1 MQISE
6 IINFLETIAPAS
18 LQESYDNAGLITGMP
33 EWECTGAM
41 ISLDITD
48 DVIDEAIK
56 NKANLLIAHHPI
68 VFKGLKRI
76 NGKDY
81 VSRNIIQ
88 AIKNDLAIY
97 AIHTNLDNVIEGVNG
112 KIAKMIGL
120 SDCQVLV
127 PQSGRLKK
135 LICFVPEAKLS
146 ELREAIFAVG
156 AGQIGGYSG
165 CSFSVSGTGS
175 FTAGEGTNPLVG
187 AIGQQHFEQEA
198 RLEVVFPAHIQGKV
212 VSAMIK
218 AHPYEEVAFDI
229 FPMDN
234 HHPGYGSG
242 LTGLLSKPMEE
253 KVFLGQIRE
262 IFQIPVIRHSR
273 LRGKLIKR
281 VSLCGGAGSFLI
293 SNAIASNSDIF
304 LTADLKYH
312 DFFEANDS
320 LVIADIGHFESEQF
334 TTDLVYG
341 LLKEKF
347 PTFAVLKIG
356 LNTNPINYFF

>member
-1 MQISE
+1 MQISH
-6 IINFLETIAPAS
+6 IINFLETIAPPS

-33 EWECTGAM
+33 EWECTGAI
-41 ISLDITD
+41 ISLDITE
-48 DVIDEAIK
+48 DVIEEAIQ
-56 NKANLLIAHHPI
+56 NNCNLLIAHHPI

-88 AIKNDLAIY
+88 AIKKDLAIY

-120 SDCQVLV
+120 SDCQVLM
-127 PQSGRLKK
+127 PQVGRLKK
-135 LICFVPEAKLS
+135 LICFVPEAQLS
-146 ELREAIFAVG
+146 TVRESIFAAG
-156 AGQIGGYSG
+156 AGQIGRYAG

-175 FTAGEGTNPLVG
+175 FTAGEGTNPYVG
-187 AIGQQHFEQEA
+187 SIGQQHFEKEA

-218 AHPYEEVAFDI
+218 AHPYEDVAYDI
-229 FPMDN
+229 YTMDN
-234 HHPGYGSG
+234 DHPEYGSG
-242 LTGLLSKPMEE
+242 LTGLLAKPMEE
-253 KVFLGQIRE
+253 NAFLGLLKE
-262 IFQIPVIRHSR
+262 TFQIPVIRHSG
-273 LRGKLIKR
+273 LRDKPIQR

-293 SNAIASNSDIF
+293 SNAIANKSDIF

-312 DFFEANDS
+312 DFFEADDRIV
-320 LVIADIGHFESEQF
+320 LADIGHFESEQF

-347 PTFAVLKIG
+347 PTFAVLKTG
-356 LNTNPINYFF
+356 VNTNPINYFF

>member
-1 MQISE
+1 MQIIE
-6 IINFLETIAPAS
+6 IINFLETIAPSS

-56 NKANLLIAHHPI
+56 HKANLLIAHHPI

-81 VSRNIIQ
+81 VSRNIIR

-112 KIAKMIGL
+112 KIAQMIGL
-120 SDCQVLV
+120 TDCQALA
-127 PQSGRLKK
+127 PQAGRLKK
-135 LICFVPEAKLS
+135 LICFVPEAQLPTV
-146 ELREAIFAVG
+146 RESIFAAG

-175 FTAGEGTNPLVG
+175 FTAGEGTNPIAG

-218 AHPYEEVAFDI
+218 AHPYEEVAYDI

-242 LTGLLSKPMEE
+242 QTGLLAKPMEE
-253 KVFLGQIRE
+253 KAFLEQIRE
-262 IFQIPVIRHSR
+262 IFKVPVIRHSA
-273 LRGKLIKR
+273 LRGRPIKR

-293 SNAIASNSDIF
+293 PNAIANNSDIF

-312 DFFEANDS
+312 DFFEASDS
-320 LVIADIGHFESEQF
+320 MVLADMGHFESEQF

-347 PTFAVLKIG
+347 PTFAVLKTG
-356 LNTNPINYFF
+356 VNTNPINYFF

>member
-1 MQISE
+1 
-6 IINFLETIAPAS
+6 
-18 LQESYDNAGLITGMP
+18 
-33 EWECTGAM
+33 
-41 ISLDITD
+41 
-48 DVIDEAIK
+48 
-56 NKANLLIAHHPI
+56 
-68 VFKGLKRI
+68 LKRK

-81 VSRNIIQ
+81 VSRNINQ

-112 KIAKMIGL
+112 KIAQMIGL

-127 PQSGRLKK
+127 PQEGRLKK
-135 LICFVPEAKLS
+135 LICFVPETQLS
-146 ELREAIFAVG
+146 KVREAIFAAG
-156 AGQIGGYSG
+156 AGQIGQYAG

-175 FTAGEGTNPLVG
+175 FTAGEGTNPIVG
-187 AIGQQHFEQEA
+187 AVGQQHFEQEA

-218 AHPYEEVAFDI
+218 AHPYEEVAYDI

-242 LTGLLSKPMEE
+242 LTGLLANPMEE
-253 KVFLGQIRE
+253 KAFLGQIRE
-262 IFQIPVIRHSR
+262 IFQIPVIRHSG

-293 SNAIASNSDIF
+293 SNAIANNSDIF

-320 LVIADIGHFESEQF
+320 MVIADIGHFESEQF

-341 LLKEKF
+341 LLKEKI
-347 PTFAVLKIG
+347 PTFAVLKIAV
-356 LNTNPINYFF
+356 NTNPINYYF